1 VVRSSAASDVYKR
14 QAKIHINH
22 LKSMNCNLSPAE
34 ITAFL
39 QIDLELNALGICHW
53 LDKS

>member
-1 VVRSSAASDVYKR
+1 M
-14 QAKIHINH
+14 AKIHINH
-22 LKSMNCNLSPAE
+22 LKTMNCKLSATQ